1 MKLKNKL
8 LSIGAILL
16 LSCQY
21 APAQAQIVDN
31 SLNPVGVELTLCESI
46 AEFAEDVSN
55 LRQNGAKYS
64 DVIAVA
70 PKPTTQAEKDIK
82 LILDEITYTA
92 WQLNIVES
100 KYGKAYLS
108 EEFGKQVY
116 LGSYNNPTDAFTSYK
131 VAKEAYIRELA
142 DKYCDSITKNV
153 YDALIKYKVEIT
165 D

>member
-8 LSIGAILL
+8 LSIGAVLL

-21 APAQAQIVDN
+21 SPAQAKLVDN
-31 SLNPVGVELTLCESI
+31 SLNPTGLELTLCESI

-55 LRQNGAKYS
+55 LRHNGAKYE

-92 WQLNIVES
+92 WQLDIVES

-108 EEFGKQVY
+108 NEFGKQVY
-116 LGSYNNPTDAFTSYK
+116 LICVGDFK
-131 VAKEAYIRELA
+131 
-142 DKYCDSITKNV
+142 
-153 YDALIKYKVEIT
+153 
-165 D
+165 

>member
-1 MKLKNKL
+1 MKLKNKI
-8 LSIGAILL
+8 LSMCTVLL

-21 APAQAQIVDN
+21 TPAQAKVVDN
-31 SLNPVGVELTLCESI
+31 SLNPTGVELTLCESI

-55 LRQNGAKYS
+55 LRQNGAKYAE
-64 DVIAVA
+64 VIAVA

-108 EEFGKQVY
+108 NEFGKQVY
-116 LGSYNNPTDAFTSYK
+116 LICVGDFK
-131 VAKEAYIRELA
+131 
-142 DKYCDSITKNV
+142 
-153 YDALIKYKVEIT
+153 
-165 D
+165 

>member
-8 LSIGAILL
+8 LYIFATLL

-21 APAQAQIVDN
+21 SPTYAQVVDN
-31 SLNPVGVELTLCESI
+31 SLNAYGLELTLCESI
-46 AEFAEDVSN
+46 ADFAEEVSI
-55 LRQNGAKYS
+55 LRQNGAKYA

-108 EEFGKQVY
+108 NEFGKQVY
-116 LGSYNNPTDAFTSYK
+116 LICIGDFK
-131 VAKEAYIRELA
+131 
-142 DKYCDSITKNV
+142 
-153 YDALIKYKVEIT
+153 
-165 D
+165 

>member
-1 MKLKNKL
+1 MKLKNKI
-8 LSIGAILL
+8 LSMCTVLL

-21 APAQAQIVDN
+21 SPAYAQIVDN
-31 SLNPVGVELTLCESI
+31 TLNPVGVELTLCESI

-70 PKPTTQAEKDIK
+70 PAPTTQAEKDIK

-100 KYGKAYLS
+100 KYGKTYLS
-108 EEFGKQVY
+108 NQFGKQVY
-116 LGSYNNPTDAFTSYK
+116 LICIGDFK
-131 VAKEAYIRELA
+131 
-142 DKYCDSITKNV
+142 
-153 YDALIKYKVEIT
+153 
-165 D
+165 

>member
-8 LSIGAILL
+8 LSMCTVLL

-21 APAQAQIVDN
+21 SPAQAQIVDN

-55 LRQNGAKYS
+55 LRQNGAKYT

-100 KYGKAYLS
+100 KYGKAYIS
-108 EEFGKQVY
+108 NEFGKQVY
-116 LGSYNNPTDAFTSYK
+116 LMCIGDFK
-131 VAKEAYIRELA
+131 
-142 DKYCDSITKNV
+142 
-153 YDALIKYKVEIT
+153 
-165 D
+165 

>member
-1 MKLKNKL
+1 MKLKNKI
-8 LSIGAILL
+8 LSIGAALL

-21 APAQAQIVDN
+21 TPAQAKVVDN
-31 SLNPVGVELTLCESI
+31 SLNPTGVELTLCESI

-55 LRQNGAKYS
+55 LRQNGAKYA

-70 PKPTTQAEKDIK
+70 PTPTTQAEKDIK

-100 KYGKAYLS
+100 EYGKAYLS

-116 LGSYNNPTDAFTSYK
+116 MICVGDFK
-131 VAKEAYIRELA
+131 
-142 DKYCDSITKNV
+142 
-153 YDALIKYKVEIT
+153 
-165 D
+165 

>member
-1 MKLKNKL
+1 MKLKNKV
-8 LSIGAILL
+8 LSVFTTLL

-21 APAQAQIVDN
+21 SPAQAKVVDN

-55 LRQNGAKYS
+55 LRQNGARYS

-70 PKPTTQAEKDIK
+70 PTPTTQAEKDIK
-82 LILDEITYTA
+82 LILDEITYAA

-100 KYGKAYLS
+100 KYGKAYIS

-116 LGSYNNPTDAFTSYK
+116 MICVGDFK
-131 VAKEAYIRELA
+131 
-142 DKYCDSITKNV
+142 
-153 YDALIKYKVEIT
+153 
-165 D
+165 

>member
-21 APAQAQIVDN
+21 APAQAKVVDN

-55 LRQNGAKYS
+55 LRQNGAKYA

-100 KYGKAYLS
+100 KYGKAYIS

-116 LGSYNNPTDAFTSYK
+116 MMCVGGDWL
-131 VAKEAYIRELA
+131 
-142 DKYCDSITKNV
+142 
-153 YDALIKYKVEIT
+153 
-165 D
+165 

>member
-21 APAQAQIVDN
+21 SPAQAKVVDN
-31 SLNPVGVELTLCESI
+31 SLNPTGVELTLCESI

-55 LRQNGAKYS
+55 LRQNGAKYA

-70 PKPTTQAEKDIK
+70 PKPETQAEKDIK
-82 LILDEITYTA
+82 LILDEITYAA

-100 KYGKAYLS
+100 KYGKAYIS

-116 LGSYNNPTDAFTSYK
+116 MICVG
-131 VAKEAYIRELA
+131 
-142 DKYCDSITKNV
+142 DSK
-153 YDALIKYKVEIT
+153 
-165 D
+165 

>member
-8 LSIGAILL
+8 LSMCTVLL

-21 APAQAQIVDN
+21 TPAYAQIVDN
-31 SLNPVGVELTLCESI
+31 SLNPVGVELTLCESV

-55 LRQNGAKYS
+55 LRQNGVKYS

-116 LGSYNNPTDAFTSYK
+116 LICVGGDW
-131 VAKEAYIRELA
+131 L
-142 DKYCDSITKNV
+142 
-153 YDALIKYKVEIT
+153 
-165 D
+165 

>member
-1 MKLKNKL
+1 MKLKNKI
-8 LSIGAILL
+8 LSMSTVLL

-21 APAQAQIVDN
+21 SPAQAQIVDN
-31 SLNPVGVELTLCESI
+31 SLNPVGVELTLRESI

-55 LRQNGAKYS
+55 LRQNGAKYA

-92 WQLNIVES
+92 WQLNIVDS

-108 EEFGKQVY
+108 NEFGKQVY
-116 LGSYNNPTDAFTSYK
+116 LICVGDNK
-131 VAKEAYIRELA
+131 
-142 DKYCDSITKNV
+142 
-153 YDALIKYKVEIT
+153 
-165 D
+165 

>member
-8 LSIGAILL
+8 LSILATIL

-21 APAQAQIVDN
+21 SPAHAQVVDN
-31 SLNPVGVELTLCESI
+31 PLNAYGFEITLCESI

-55 LRQNGAKYS
+55 LRQNGAKYA

-70 PKPTTQAEKDIK
+70 PTPTTQAEKDIK

-100 KYGKAYLS
+100 KYGKTYIS

-116 LGSYNNPTDAFTSYK
+116 LVCVG
-131 VAKEAYIRELA
+131 
-142 DKYCDSITKNV
+142 DSK
-153 YDALIKYKVEIT
+153 
-165 D
+165 

>member
-8 LSIGAILL
+8 LSMCTVLL

-31 SLNPVGVELTLCESI
+31 SLNPTGLEITLCESV

-55 LRQNGAKYS
+55 LRQNGARYS

-82 LILDEITYTA
+82 LILYEITYTA

-100 KYGKAYLS
+100 KYGKAYMS

-116 LGSYNNPTDAFTSYK
+116 LICVGGDW
-131 VAKEAYIRELA
+131 L
-142 DKYCDSITKNV
+142 
-153 YDALIKYKVEIT
+153 
-165 D
+165 

>member
-8 LSIGAILL
+8 LSMCTVLL

-31 SLNPVGVELTLCESI
+31 SLNPTGVELTLCESV

-55 LRQNGAKYS
+55 LRQNGAKYA

-82 LILDEITYTA
+82 LILDEITYVA

-100 KYGKAYLS
+100 KYGKIYLS
-108 EEFGKQVY
+108 SQFGKQVY
-116 LGSYNNPTDAFTSYK
+116 LICVGVDW
-131 VAKEAYIRELA
+131 L
-142 DKYCDSITKNV
+142 
-153 YDALIKYKVEIT
+153 
-165 D
+165 

>member
-1 MKLKNKL
+1 MKLKNKI
-8 LSIGAILL
+8 LSIFSVLL

-21 APAQAQIVDN
+21 SPVHAQIVDN
-31 SLNPVGVELTLCESI
+31 SLNHVGVELTLCESI

-64 DVIAVA
+64 DVITVA
-70 PKPTTQAEKDIK
+70 PAPTTQAEKDIK

-108 EEFGKQVY
+108 SQFGKQVY
-116 LGSYNNPTDAFTSYK
+116 LICIGD
-131 VAKEAYIRELA
+131 RL
-142 DKYCDSITKNV
+142 
-153 YDALIKYKVEIT
+153 
-165 D
+165 

>member
-21 APAQAQIVDN
+21 SPAQAKVVDN
-31 SLNPVGVELTLCESI
+31 SLNPTGLELTLCESI

-55 LRQNGAKYS
+55 LRQNGAKYA

-108 EEFGKQVY
+108 NEFGKQ
-116 LGSYNNPTDAFTSYK
+116 
-131 VAKEAYIRELA
+131 AYMICVG
-142 DKYCDSITKNV
+142 DFK
-153 YDALIKYKVEIT
+153 
-165 D
+165 

>member
-21 APAQAQIVDN
+21 TPAQAKVVDN
-31 SLNPVGVELTLCESI
+31 SLNPTGVELTLCESI

-55 LRQNGAKYS
+55 LRQNGARYS

-70 PKPTTQAEKDIK
+70 PAPTTQAEKDIK
-82 LILDEITYTA
+82 IILDEITYTA

-116 LGSYNNPTDAFTSYK
+116 LICVGDW
-131 VAKEAYIRELA
+131 L
-142 DKYCDSITKNV
+142 
-153 YDALIKYKVEIT
+153 
-165 D
+165 

>member
-21 APAQAQIVDN
+21 SPAQAKVVDN
-31 SLNPVGVELTLCESI
+31 SLNPTGLELTLCESI

-55 LRQNGAKYS
+55 LRQNGAKYA

-70 PKPTTQAEKDIK
+70 PKPTTQDEKDIK

-108 EEFGKQVY
+108 NEFGKQ
-116 LGSYNNPTDAFTSYK
+116 
-131 VAKEAYIRELA
+131 AYMICVG
-142 DKYCDSITKNV
+142 DFK
-153 YDALIKYKVEIT
+153 
-165 D
+165 

>member
-21 APAQAQIVDN
+21 PPAQAKVVDN
-31 SLNPVGVELTLCESI
+31 SLNPTGVELTLCESI

-116 LGSYNNPTDAFTSYK
+116 LICVGDFK
-131 VAKEAYIRELA
+131 
-142 DKYCDSITKNV
+142 
-153 YDALIKYKVEIT
+153 
-165 D
+165 

>member
-8 LSIGAILL
+8 LSMGATLL
-16 LSCQY
+16 LSCQC

-31 SLNPVGVELTLCESI
+31 SLNPVGVELTLCESV

-92 WQLNIVES
+92 WQLNIVDS

-116 LGSYNNPTDAFTSYK
+116 LMCVGDFK
-131 VAKEAYIRELA
+131 
-142 DKYCDSITKNV
+142 
-153 YDALIKYKVEIT
+153 
-165 D
+165 

>member
-1 MKLKNKL
+1 MKLKNKIL
-8 LSIGAILL
+8 GIFTTLL

-21 APAQAQIVDN
+21 APAQAKVVDN
-31 SLNPVGVELTLCESI
+31 SLNPTGVEITLCESI

-116 LGSYNNPTDAFTSYK
+116 MICIGGDWL
-131 VAKEAYIRELA
+131 
-142 DKYCDSITKNV
+142 
-153 YDALIKYKVEIT
+153 
-165 D
+165 

>member
-8 LSIGAILL
+8 LSIFATIL

-21 APAQAQIVDN
+21 SPAHAQVVDN
-31 SLNPVGVELTLCESI
+31 PLNAYGLELTLCESV

-55 LRQNGAKYS
+55 LRQYGAKYA

-116 LGSYNNPTDAFTSYK
+116 LICVGDFK
-131 VAKEAYIRELA
+131 
-142 DKYCDSITKNV
+142 
-153 YDALIKYKVEIT
+153 
-165 D
+165 

>member
-1 MKLKNKL
+1 MKLKNKI
-8 LSIGAILL
+8 LSVFTTLL

-55 LRQNGAKYS
+55 LRQNGASYEYVVS
-64 DVIAVA
+64 LA

-108 EEFGKQVY
+108 NQFGKQVY
-116 LGSYNNPTDAFTSYK
+116 LMCVGDF
-131 VAKEAYIRELA
+131 L
-142 DKYCDSITKNV
+142 
-153 YDALIKYKVEIT
+153 
-165 D
+165 

>member
-1 MKLKNKL
+1 MKLKNKIL
-8 LSIGAILL
+8 GVFTTLL

-21 APAQAQIVDN
+21 SPVHAQIVDN
-31 SLNPVGVELTLCESI
+31 SLNPIGVELTLCESV

-82 LILDEITYTA
+82 LILDEITYAA

-100 KYGKAYLS
+100 KYGKAYIS

-116 LGSYNNPTDAFTSYK
+116 MICVGGDWL
-131 VAKEAYIRELA
+131 
-142 DKYCDSITKNV
+142 
-153 YDALIKYKVEIT
+153 
-165 D
+165 

>member
-8 LSIGAILL
+8 LSIFATLL

-46 AEFAEDVSN
+46 ADFAEDVSH
-55 LRQNGAKYS
+55 LRQYGAKYE
-64 DVIAVA
+64 DVIALA
-70 PKPTTQAEKDIK
+70 PQPTTQAEMDIK
-82 LILDEITYTA
+82 LILDEITYVA

-100 KYGKAYLS
+100 KYGKAYIS

-116 LGSYNNPTDAFTSYK
+116 LICVGASK
-131 VAKEAYIRELA
+131 
-142 DKYCDSITKNV
+142 
-153 YDALIKYKVEIT
+153 
-165 D
+165 

>member
-31 SLNPVGVELTLCESI
+31 SLNTTTLNPVGVELTLCESI

-55 LRQNGAKYS
+55 ARQNGVSYEVAIS
-64 DVIAVA
+64 VA
-70 PKPTTQAEKDIK
+70 PAPTTQAEKDIK

-92 WQLNIVES
+92 YQLNIVES

-116 LGSYNNPTDAFTSYK
+116 MICVGDFK
-131 VAKEAYIRELA
+131 
-142 DKYCDSITKNV
+142 
-153 YDALIKYKVEIT
+153 
-165 D
+165 

>member
-1 MKLKNKL
+1 MKLKNKI
-8 LSIGAILL
+8 LSVFTALL

-21 APAQAQIVDN
+21 APAQAKIVDN
-31 SLNPVGVELTLCESI
+31 SLNPTGVELTLCESI

-55 LRQNGAKYS
+55 LRQNGARYS

-108 EEFGKQVY
+108 NEFGKQVY
-116 LGSYNNPTDAFTSYK
+116 LICIGDFK
-131 VAKEAYIRELA
+131 
-142 DKYCDSITKNV
+142 
-153 YDALIKYKVEIT
+153 
-165 D
+165 

>member
-8 LSIGAILL
+8 LSMCTVLL

-21 APAQAQIVDN
+21 APAQAKIVDN
-31 SLNPVGVELTLCESI
+31 SLNPVWVGLTLCESI

-55 LRQNGAKYS
+55 LRQNGAKYA

-70 PKPTTQAEKDIK
+70 PAPTTQAEKDIK

-108 EEFGKQVY
+108 NEFGKQVCMICV
-116 LGSYNNPTDAFTSYK
+116 GDFK
-131 VAKEAYIRELA
+131 
-142 DKYCDSITKNV
+142 
-153 YDALIKYKVEIT
+153 
-165 D
+165 

>member
-8 LSIGAILL
+8 LSIGAALL

-21 APAQAQIVDN
+21 SPAQAQIVDN
-31 SLNPVGVELTLCESI
+31 SLNPTGVELTLCESI
-46 AEFAEDVSN
+46 AGFAEDVSN
-55 LRQNGAKYS
+55 LCQNGARYS

-70 PKPTTQAEKDIK
+70 PAPTTQAEKDIK

-108 EEFGKQVY
+108 NEFGKQVY
-116 LGSYNNPTDAFTSYK
+116 LICVGDFK
-131 VAKEAYIRELA
+131 
-142 DKYCDSITKNV
+142 
-153 YDALIKYKVEIT
+153 
-165 D
+165 